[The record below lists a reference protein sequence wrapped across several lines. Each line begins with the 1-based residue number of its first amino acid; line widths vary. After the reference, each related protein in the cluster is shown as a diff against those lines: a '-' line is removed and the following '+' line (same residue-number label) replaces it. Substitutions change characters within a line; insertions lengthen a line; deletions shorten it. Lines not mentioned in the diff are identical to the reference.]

1 MLLERDV
8 EKIASEITQDPEK
21 QKWLKYALR
30 ELSGAT
36 WIIPD
41 ETLRVARHGA
51 LRGMLRRK
59 RNSCEHVLNCLRQ
72 AAGIKTRLDDIDIDP
87 LG

>member
-1 MLLERDV
+1 MLEKEV
-8 EKIASEITQDPEK
+8 ELIASELTSDPKK
-21 QKWLKYALR
+21 QNLIKIALR

-36 WIIPD
+36 WIVPD
-41 ETLRVARHGA
+41 ETLRVVRHGA

-59 RNSCEHVLNCLRQ
+59 RNSCEFILNCLKE
-72 AAGIKTRLDDIDIDP
+72 AAGLKTRLDDLDIDP